1 MVTTEDKGEVRRGAC
16 RARQKGFTYVW
27 IMFVVAL
34 TGITLAAAGQV
45 WRTEAR
51 REKEKELMFVG
62 DQFRQAI
69 GLYYESS
76 PEIPRRYPDSLE
88 KLLLDNR
95 FPAVKRHLRKIYFD
109 PMTGSDEWGLIR
121 RPGIGIVG
129 VYSLSTQAPVKKT
142 NFHARDASFKGAES
156 YRDWKFIYS
165 PGASHTGPQLAP
177 QPVPQPQSQ
186 SGLQTPPG
194 PGQEPEAEIQPVQP
208 EQSESQLWDPF
219 FRREPSP
226 ASSDPTAPA
235 EDFGAQLPSHF
246 RQDGQE
252 QQHAPP

>member
-1 MVTTEDKGEVRRGAC
+1 
-16 RARQKGFTYVW
+16 
-27 IMFVVAL
+27 MFVVAL

-69 GLYYESS
+69 GSYYESS
-76 PEIPRRYPDSLE
+76 PEIPKRYPDSLE

-95 FPAVKRHLRKIYFD
+95 FPTVKRHLRKIFLD
-109 PMTGSDEWGLIR
+109 PMTGSGEWGLIR
-121 RPGIGIVG
+121 QPGIGIVG
-129 VYSLSTQAPVKKT
+129 VYSLSTQAPLKKT

-165 PGASHTGPQLAP
+165 PGAGHTGPQPA
-177 QPVPQPQSQ
+177 QPQGQ
-186 SGLQTPPG
+186 WGLQTPPG
-194 PGQEPEAEIQPVQP
+194 PRQEPEPQIQPVQP
-208 EQSESQLWDPF
+208 EQSESQLWDSF
-219 FRREPSP
+219 SRREPPP
-226 ASSDPTAPA
+226 ASSDPTPA
-235 EDFGAQLPSHF
+235 SEDFGAQLPGHF

>member
-1 MVTTEDKGEVRRGAC
+1 MVTVEGKGEVRRGAS
-16 RARQKGFTYVW
+16 RVRQKGFTYVW

-34 TGITLAAAGQV
+34 IGITLAAGGQV
-45 WRTEAR
+45 WRTKAK
-51 REKEKELMFVG
+51 REKEKELMFAG

-69 GLYYESS
+69 GSYYESS

-121 RPGIGIVG
+121 QPGIGIVG
-129 VYSLSTQAPVKKT
+129 VYSLSTQAPLKKT

-165 PGASHTGPQLAP
+165 PGANHTGLQT
-177 QPVPQPQSQ
+177 VPQPQS
-186 SGLQTPPG
+186 GLQAPPG
-194 PGQEPEAEIQPVQP
+194 AGQEPEPQIQPVQP

-219 FRREPSP
+219 FRREPS
-226 ASSDPTAPA
+226 AVSSDPTAPA
-235 EDFGAQLPSHF
+235 EDFGAQSPGHF

-252 QQHAPP
+252 LHAPP

>member
-1 MVTTEDKGEVRRGAC
+1 MVTAKGKDKCEVRRGTY
-16 RARQKGFTYVW
+16 RAREKGFTYVW

-69 GLYYESS
+69 GSYYESS
-76 PEIPRRYPDSLE
+76 PEMPKRYPDSLE

-95 FPAVKRHLRKIYFD
+95 FPIVKRHLRKIFFD
-109 PMTGSDEWGLIR
+109 PMTGSGEWGLIR
-121 RPGIGIVG
+121 QPGIGIVG
-129 VYSLSTQAPVKKT
+129 VYSLSTQAPLKKT

-156 YRDWKFIYS
+156 YRDWKFAYS
-165 PGASHTGPQLAP
+165 PGAGHTAP
-177 QPVPQPQSQ
+177 QPAPQPPWQP
-186 SGLQTPPG
+186 GLQTQPEPR
-194 PGQEPEAEIQPVQP
+194 QEPEPQIQPVQP
-208 EQSESQLWDPF
+208 EQSESQLWDSF
-219 FRREPSP
+219 SRREPFP
-226 ASSDPTAPA
+226 ASSDSAAPA
-235 EDFGAQLPSHF
+235 EDFGVQLPGHS

-252 QQHAPP
+252 